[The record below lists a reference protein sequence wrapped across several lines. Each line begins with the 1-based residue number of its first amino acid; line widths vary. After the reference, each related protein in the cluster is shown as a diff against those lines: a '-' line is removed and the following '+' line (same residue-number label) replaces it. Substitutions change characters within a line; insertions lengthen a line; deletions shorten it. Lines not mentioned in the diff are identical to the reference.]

1 MIPSRAVTARQQGDS
16 MQRFQGKV
24 ALVTGAASGIGRAT
38 AERLASEGA
47 RVACVD
53 IAGEAAEAVARD
65 LGGDASPHVVDV
77 ADPAAVAAG
86 IAAVVERHGRLDV
99 VCNIAGLGHFA
110 DDRHEPLEAW
120 SRVIAVNL
128 TGTFL
133 VSQAALPHLLETGGN
148 IVNTASTSALKGQPW
163 SAAYSAS
170 KGGVVALTQTMAVNW
185 AKHGVRVN
193 CVAPG
198 GVETPIT
205 GQFSPPE
212 GADFELMNRILP
224 LTRFGQPPELAAA
237 FAYLA
242 SDDASYVTGVVLR
255 VDGGMHA

>member
-1 MIPSRAVTARQQGDS
+1 

-24 ALVTGAASGIGRAT
+24 ALVTGAASGIGRAA

-47 RVACVD
+47 EVACVD
-53 IAGEAAEAVARD
+53 IAGDAAHAVAAAI
-65 LGGDASPHVVDV
+65 GSTGAKASAHVVDV

-110 DDRHEPLEAW
+110 DDRTESLAAW
-120 SRVIAVNL
+120 SRVIAINL

-148 IVNTASTSALKGQPW
+148 IVNTASTAGMKGQPW

-170 KGGVVALTQTMAVNW
+170 KGGVIALTQTMAINW
-185 AKHGVRVN
+185 GKQGVRVN
-193 CVAPG
+193 CISPG
-198 GVETPIT
+198 GVETPIA
-205 GQFSPPE
+205 GQFLPPD
-212 GADFELMNRILP
+212 GADLELMARIMP
-224 LTRFGQPPELAAA
+224 FTRFGQPSELAAA
-237 FAYLA
+237 YAYLA

-255 VDGGMHA
+255 VDGGMQA

>member
-1 MIPSRAVTARQQGDS
+1 

-24 ALVTGAASGIGRAT
+24 AAVTGAASGIGRAT

-47 RVACVD
+47 QVACLD
-53 IAGEAAEAVARD
+53 IAADRAAAVAAAIAAA
-65 LGGDASPHVVDV
+65 GGDASAHVVDV

-86 IAAVVERHGRLDV
+86 IAAVVERFGRLDV

-110 DDRHEPLEAW
+110 DDRTEPFDAW
-120 SRVIAVNL
+120 HQVISINL

-148 IVNTASTSALKGQPW
+148 IVNTASTAGLKAQPW

-170 KGGVVALTQTMAVNW
+170 KGGVIALTQTMALNW
-185 AKHGVRVN
+185 AKGGVRVN

-198 GVETPIT
+198 GVETPIA
-205 GQFSPPE
+205 GQFTPPE
-212 GADFELMNRILP
+212 GADMELMTRIMP
-224 LTRFGQPPELAAA
+224 LTRFGQPSELAAA

-242 SDDASYVTGVVLR
+242 SDDASYVTGIVLR
-255 VDGGMHA
+255 VDGGMQV

>member
-1 MIPSRAVTARQQGDS
+1 

-47 RVACVD
+47 AVACVD
-53 IAGEAAEAVARD
+53 VSGDGAEAAAAAITGA
-65 LGGDASPHVVDV
+65 GGAASAHVVDV

-86 IAAVVERHGRLDV
+86 VAAVAERHGRLDV

-110 DDRHEPLEAW
+110 DDRHESLTAW
-120 SRVIAVNL
+120 SRVIAINL

-133 VSQAALPHLLETGGN
+133 VSQAALPHLLETRGN
-148 IVNTASTSALKGQPW
+148 LVNTASTSALKGQPW

-170 KGGVVALTQTMAVNW
+170 KGGVIALTQTMAVNW
-185 AKHGVRVN
+185 GKQGVRVN

-198 GVETPIT
+198 GVETPIA
-205 GQFSPPE
+205 GQFTPPD

-224 LTRFGQPPELAAA
+224 FTRFGQPSELAAA

-255 VDGGMHA
+255 VDGGMQA